1 MGLYTLLSL
10 PVGLPVY
17 LAVGM
22 SFCVYVCM
30 SCRVYF
36 ACVLS
41 CFGTECVT
49 VVKCCMSVCGV
60 PMVSAVGVVSV
71 VAACLDAFA
80 LPSNYHM
87 YVS

>member
-1 MGLYTLLSL
+1 MGLCTLLSL

-22 SFCVYVCM
+22 SFCVYVWM
-30 SCRVYF
+30 SCRVCSSC
-36 ACVLS
+36 ALS
-41 CFGTECVT
+41 CFGTEGVT

-60 PMVSAVGVVSV
+60 PVVSAVGVVSV

-80 LPSNYHM
+80 LASNYHM
-87 YVS
+87 SVS